1 MPKKFVVNPKY
12 THFAVRKSDN
22 LIVNGW
28 DYNDTDPNEVKMWAK
43 ADLQDQFPDCKN
55 VLDEYKVLTSKH
67 LIRNGLDPFNLD
79 NWAKGI

>member
-22 LIVNGW
+22 KIVNGW
-28 DYNDTDPNEVKMWAK
+28 DYKGIDSDDARDWAVC
-43 ADLQDQFPDCKN
+43 DMQDQFPDCKYVWN
-55 VLDEYKVLTSKH
+55 EYKFLTAKH
-67 LIRNGLDPFNLD
+67 LIKNGLDPFNWD